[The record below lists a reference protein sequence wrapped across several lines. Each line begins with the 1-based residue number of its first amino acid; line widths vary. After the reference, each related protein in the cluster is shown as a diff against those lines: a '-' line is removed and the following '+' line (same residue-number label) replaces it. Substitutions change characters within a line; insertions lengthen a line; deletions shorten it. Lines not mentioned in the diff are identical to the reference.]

1 MFWEYN
7 NETSKRQSKKQIE
20 KEYEEYLDDPLTFA
34 LDEALG
40 ILGPHNEKIN

>member
-7 NETSKRQSKKQIE
+7 NETTKTKKAKE
-20 KEYEEYLDDPLTFA
+20 KEYENYLNDPLTFA

-40 ILGPHNEKIN
+40 ILGPHHEKNSKK